1 MLYIIVNGLAVVY
14 QHGFLTQRTDE
25 HLLEV
30 LIHFLAVMTIDGRM
44 LRTELSPAGRTSL
57 WQYLQFTGIQSIW
70 RHSGSA
76 HLLPALS
83 FPVVLFININ
93 QDYLGGSIQTIYR
106 EWCQS
111 SVNTLYFVKRLLRCC
126 SRSYSNCRYEVG
138 RWRLRFNDARRSCT
152 NNVNTRNA
160 R

>member
-76 HLLPALS
+76 HLFPALS
-83 FPVVLFININ
+83 FPVVLFITIN
-93 QDYLGGSIQTIYR
+93 QDYLGGSIQTIQR
-106 EWCQS
+106 MV
-111 SVNTLYFVKRLLRCC
+111 SVFC
-126 SRSYSNCRYEVG
+126 
-138 RWRLRFNDARRSCT
+138 
-152 NNVNTRNA
+152 
-160 R
+160 